1 MSSYSK
7 QVSQN
12 SFQKHTSCPK
22 QPPQQLKPKEKGTK
36 AVVLNKDPINIKVL
50 HNSQPK
56 PTIDNQKPTDKT
68 FLPGR
73 YPIASP
79 DKSLPYKEEL
89 VKKIQPTTEKSS
101 APTIQLTNST
111 TSQNCSKNT
120 TTNATAKTKHL
131 NSNSSNILGGTTGNK
146 YHPNNNNNNNNNNSN
161 NKWRRNNFPLFY
173 GGYPSPGRINAPSNI
188 PFFGRGFPTDASL
201 YFPSGICPPHYSPIH
216 HPHIR
221 QHHLNQQRF
230 LALSP
235 VTQQHPYHKYLT
247 LNHISNL
254 RRSRSAHG
262 SFRSKVSSTH
272 HQQITNR

>member
-7 QVSQN
+7 QAPQN

-22 QPPQQLKPKEKGTK
+22 QPPQQLKSKEKSIK
-36 AVVLNKDPINIKVL
+36 AVVLDKDPINIKPF
-50 HNSQPK
+50 QPK
-56 PTIDNQKPTDKT
+56 TTIDNRKAVDKT

-73 YPIASP
+73 YPTTSP
-79 DKSLPYKEEL
+79 DKSLPAGFNEEA
-89 VKKIQPTTEKSS
+89 VKKTLITTEKGSVPKLQS
-101 APTIQLTNST
+101 INSP
-111 TSQNCSKNT
+111 TSQTGSKNT
-120 TTNATAKTKHL
+120 ATNATVKNKNL
-131 NSNSSNILGGTTGNK
+131 NSNSSNILGGTAANK
-146 YHPNNNNNNNNNNSN
+146 YHPNNNNNSN

-173 GGYPSPGRINAPSNI
+173 GGYPSPGRINVPSNL

-201 YFPSGICPPHYSPIH
+201 YFPSGICPPHYSPAH

-247 LNHISNL
+247 LNHINNL

-262 SFRSKVSSTH
+262 SFRSKVTSTH